1 MTRKQARKHDRICL
15 AIVLIIGAVLMVHT
29 AVAAV
34 RGASERKRQEEQ
46 RKQEIRERI
55 ENADSLAD
63 LSAGVV
69 RALNG
74 TMTGIE
80 TGEQATLD
88 ADIEN
93 IGAFDT
99 MSMDYGGEEDG
110 FVFYEIPE
118 EYQATGGYFPEE
130 TQIYTYCLCKQY
142 GVRYSLVVAMIER
155 ESGYQYDRI
164 GDDGHSMGYMQIWQS
179 AHIDRMEEL
188 GATNLLD
195 PYQNIHVGI
204 DYISG
209 LIEKYGT
216 IQDALAAYNYGE
228 RGAYTHLWSNGIYV
242 YEYNET
248 IIQRMKEIEEE
259 LEQ

>member
-1 MTRKQARKHDRICL
+1 
-15 AIVLIIGAVLMVHT
+15 
-29 AVAAV
+29 
-34 RGASERKRQEEQ
+34 
-46 RKQEIRERI
+46 
-55 ENADSLAD
+55 
-63 LSAGVV
+63 
-69 RALNG
+69 
-74 TMTGIE
+74 MTGIE

-130 TQIYTYCLCKQY
+130 AQIYTYCLCKQY

-164 GDDGHSMGYMQIWQS
+164 GDDGHS
-179 AHIDRMEEL
+179 
-188 GATNLLD
+188 
-195 PYQNIHVGI
+195 
-204 DYISG
+204 ISG

>member
-1 MTRKQARKHDRICL
+1 M
-15 AIVLIIGAVLMVHT
+15 
-29 AVAAV
+29 
-34 RGASERKRQEEQ
+34 
-46 RKQEIRERI
+46 
-55 ENADSLAD
+55 
-63 LSAGVV
+63 
-69 RALNG
+69 
-74 TMTGIE
+74 
-80 TGEQATLD
+80 
-88 ADIEN
+88 
-93 IGAFDT
+93 
-99 MSMDYGGEEDG
+99 
-110 FVFYEIPE
+110 
-118 EYQATGGYFPEE
+118 
-130 TQIYTYCLCKQY
+130 YTYCLCKQY

>member
-1 MTRKQARKHDRICL
+1 MTRKQVRKHDRICL

-63 LSAGVV
+63 LSAGVA

-130 TQIYTYCLCKQY
+130 AQIYTYCLCKQY

-155 ESGYQYDRI
+155 ESSTTASETMVIPWDICRYGSQHISTEWRNWGRRTCSTHIRTYT
-164 GDDGHSMGYMQIWQS
+164 S
-179 AHIDRMEEL
+179 A
-188 GATNLLD
+188 
-195 PYQNIHVGI
+195 
-204 DYISG
+204 S
-209 LIEKYGT
+209 T
-216 IQDALAAYNYGE
+216 IFPD
-228 RGAYTHLWSNGIYV
+228 
-242 YEYNET
+242 
-248 IIQRMKEIEEE
+248 
-259 LEQ
+259 

>member
-1 MTRKQARKHDRICL
+1 MSVNPDTS
-15 AIVLIIGAVLMVHT
+15 T
-29 AVAAV
+29 T
-34 RGASERKRQEEQ
+34 ASE
-46 RKQEIRERI
+46 
-55 ENADSLAD
+55 
-63 LSAGVV
+63 
-69 RALNG
+69 
-74 TMTGIE
+74 TMVIPW
-80 TGEQATLD
+80 
-88 ADIEN
+88 DICR
-93 IGAFDT
+93 
-99 MSMDYGGEEDG
+99 YGS
-110 FVFYEIPE
+110 
-118 EYQATGGYFPEE
+118 Q
-130 TQIYTYCLCKQY
+130 
-142 GVRYSLVVAMIER
+142 
-155 ESGYQYDRI
+155 
-164 GDDGHSMGYMQIWQS
+164 
-179 AHIDRMEEL
+179 HISTEWRNW